1 MLKKLTI
8 VQSNKKSDPSK
19 HRKRTL
25 KRKSVQ
31 RLVQVALESTLKTVP
46 LLTIRMTE
54 RIRAIKRN
62 P

>member
-8 VQSNKKSDPSK
+8 VQSNKKSDHSK

-25 KRKSVQ
+25 KRKTLQ
-31 RLVQVALESTLKTVP
+31 RLVQVALESTLKTV
-46 LLTIRMTE
+46 LLQTIRMTE
-54 RIRAIKRN
+54 RIRVIKRN